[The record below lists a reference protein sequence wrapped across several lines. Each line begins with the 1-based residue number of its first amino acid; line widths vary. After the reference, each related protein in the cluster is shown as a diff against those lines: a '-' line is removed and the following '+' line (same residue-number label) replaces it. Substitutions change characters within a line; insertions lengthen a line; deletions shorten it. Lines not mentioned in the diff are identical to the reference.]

1 MNRRAA
7 PRQSL
12 RAILSFRHR
21 FMNDQTD
28 PEMNRKSGRVSKKLG
43 HFAKTDVR
51 FWQDRLFR
59 ETYRKN
65 GRLRATSHWSARI
78 QHEGHRERFPLY
90 TPNKAAAAVRT
101 RDIYLFLAAN
111 GREAA
116 LARYR
121 NPKRSFVTITV
132 TTQSP

>member
-1 MNRRAA
+1 MN
-7 PRQSL
+7 Q
-12 RAILSFRHR
+12 
-21 FMNDQTD
+21 
-28 PEMNRKSGRVSKKLG
+28 KSGRVSEKLG

-59 ETYRKN
+59 ETYRKD

-90 TPNKAAAAVRT
+90 TPNKAAAAART
-101 RDIYLFLAAN
+101 RDIYLLAAN
-111 GREAA
+111 AREAA

-121 NPKRSFVTITV
+121 KPKAVLHDHNGDHPINVGAFLILY
-132 TTQSP
+132 